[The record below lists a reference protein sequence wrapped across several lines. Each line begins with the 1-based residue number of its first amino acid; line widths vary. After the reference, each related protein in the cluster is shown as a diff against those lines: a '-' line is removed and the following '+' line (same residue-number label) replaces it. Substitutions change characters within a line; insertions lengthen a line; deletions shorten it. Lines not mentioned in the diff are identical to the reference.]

1 MNRLPR
7 ISGIAIPSVVGV
19 MAPVMA
25 LVVPVVLVV
34 AFEVPLLRLGASPQ
48 SHQEAQQDSHQA
60 QEPHPAEDS
69 PPASDSHTAE
79 EKEEGSHSK
88 ELLYKVINFA
98 ILVGALTYL
107 LRKPLSGFF
116 AQRTSEIQA
125 SLAEGR
131 KALEESEARLKQVE
145 EKMKGLEAA
154 IAALRAEAKQE
165 EEAELNRLRAAAQA
179 EAERI
184 VAAAQDEIEGAGR
197 LARLE
202 LKRYAA
208 AQAIR
213 LAEEHLRQHLDKKQR
228 TSLVN
233 RFLTELDGSPA
244 AKA

>member
-7 ISGIAIPSVVGV
+7 ISGIAIPAVVGV
-19 MAPVMA
+19 LAPVMA

-34 AFEVPLLRLGASPQ
+34 AFEAPLLGLGAVPQ

-60 QEPHPAEDS
+60 QEPQPAEK
-69 PPASDSHTAE
+69 
-79 EKEEGSHSK
+79 KEEGSHSK
-88 ELLYKVINFA
+88 ELLFKVINFA
-98 ILVGALTYL
+98 ILAGALTYL

-125 SLAEGR
+125 SLEEGR
-131 KALEESEARLKQVE
+131 KALQESEARLKQVE
-145 EKMKGLEAA
+145 EKMNGLEAA
-154 IAALRAEAKQE
+154 IAAVRAEAEQE
-165 EEAELNRLRAAAQA
+165 EEAELNRLREAAQV

-208 AQAIR
+208 EQAIR
-213 LAEEHLRQHLDKKQR
+213 LAEEHLRQDLDKKQR

>member
-7 ISGIAIPSVVGV
+7 ISGFVIPAVVGV
-19 MAPVMA
+19 LAPVMA
-25 LVVPVVLVV
+25 LVVLVV
-34 AFEVPLLRLGASPQ
+34 AFEVPLLGLGAVPQ
-48 SHQEAQQDSHQA
+48 SHQEAQQDSRQA
-60 QEPHPAEDS
+60 QEPQPAEK
-69 PPASDSHTAE
+69 
-79 EKEEGSHSK
+79 KEEGGLPN

-125 SLAEGR
+125 SLEEGR
-131 KALEESEARLKQVE
+131 KALEDSEARLKQVE
-145 EKMKGLEAA
+145 EKMNGLEAA
-154 IAALRAEAKQE
+154 IAALRAEAEQE
-165 EEAELNRLRAAAQA
+165 EEAELNRLREAARA

-208 AQAIR
+208 EQAIR

>member
-7 ISGIAIPSVVGV
+7 ISGFVIPAVVGV
-19 MAPVMA
+19 RAQVMA
-25 LVVPVVLVV
+25 LVALVVLFV
-34 AFEVPLLRLGASPQ
+34 AFEVPLLGLGSVPQ

-60 QEPHPAEDS
+60 QEPHPAE
-69 PPASDSHTAE
+69 E
-79 EKEEGSHSK
+79 NEEGSHWK
-88 ELLYKVINFA
+88 ELLFKVINFA
-98 ILVGALTYL
+98 ILAGALTYL

-116 AQRTSEIQA
+116 AQRNSEIQA
-125 SLAEGR
+125 SLEEGR

-154 IAALRAEAKQE
+154 IAALRAEAEQE
-165 EEAELNRLRAAAQA
+165 EEAELNRLREAAQA

-208 AQAIR
+208 EQAIR